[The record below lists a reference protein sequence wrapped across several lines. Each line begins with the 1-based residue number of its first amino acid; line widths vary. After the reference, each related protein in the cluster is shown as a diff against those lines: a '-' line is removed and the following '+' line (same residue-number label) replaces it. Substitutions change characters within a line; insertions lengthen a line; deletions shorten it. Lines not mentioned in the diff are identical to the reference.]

1 MQYAKLTGLSDEQLV
16 HRELQLERELID
28 TSFRKKTGQL
38 EDSSRMIKIRKDI
51 ARART
56 AQRDRERDQELAANT
71 LRDLHRGS
79 FKPGAVSTEGEAS
92 AGGFLK
98 GIVDKV
104 KSDE

>member
-1 MQYAKLTGLSDEQLV
+1 MQYAKMSELSDEALV

-28 TSFRKKTGQL
+28 TRFRSKTGQL
-38 EDSSRMIKIRKDI
+38 EDSSRLAKLRKDV
-51 ARART
+51 ARTRT
-56 AQRDRERDQELAANT
+56 AQREREQSQKLSANALRDQ
-71 LRDLHRGS
+71 HRGS
-79 FKPGAVSTEGEAS
+79 FKPGAVSTGEGTA

>member
-1 MQYAKLTGLSDEQLV
+1 MQYAKLNDLSDEQLV
-16 HRELQLERELID
+16 HRELQLEREYID

-38 EDSSRMIKIRKDI
+38 EDASKIGKIRKDI

-56 AQRDRERDQELAANT
+56 AQRERERAQNLSANA
-71 LRDLHRGS
+71 LRDQHRGS
-79 FKPGAVSTEGEAS
+79 FKPGAISTEGGEG

-104 KSDE
+104 KNDE

>member
-1 MQYAKLTGLSDEQLV
+1 MQYAKLKELSDEALV
-16 HRELQLERELID
+16 HRELQLERDLIH
-28 TSFRKKTGQL
+28 TRIRQRTGQL
-38 EDSSRMIKIRKDI
+38 EDSSQVGKLRKGI

-56 AQRDRERDQELAANT
+56 AQRERERAGSLSNNA
-71 LRDLHRGS
+71 LRDQYRS
-79 FKPGAVSTEGEAS
+79 TFKPGAVVAPGVAK

>member
-1 MQYAKLTGLSDEQLV
+1 MQYAKLNELNDEQLV

-28 TSFRKKTGQL
+28 TGFRKKTGQL
-38 EDSSRMIKIRKDI
+38 EDSARLGKIRKDI

-56 AQRDRERDQELAANT
+56 AQRERERNQSLAVNS

-79 FKPGAVSTEGEAS
+79 FKPGALSTEGGAS

>member
-1 MQYAKLTGLSDEQLV
+1 MQYAKLNDLSDEQLV
-16 HRELQLERELID
+16 HRDLQLERELID
-28 TSFRKKTGQL
+28 TSFQKKTGQL
-38 EDSSRMIKIRKDI
+38 EDSSRMAKLRKDI

-56 AQRDRERDQELAANT
+56 AQRERESAQKLVGNALRDQ
-71 LRDLHRGS
+71 HRGS
-79 FKPGAVSTEGEAS
+79 FKPSDVATEVAEG